1 MASNDDIR
9 IGVGVD
15 YDGAGLK
22 AAESDIRKLNT
33 GVSSIAQGT
42 GGATSGLAGVGAA
55 TASAGAGLAKVAAS
69 ATEVNTAL
77 QAAGGT
83 GAETSAGLLDIAS
96 AADDAAKGL
105 AGVGD
110 AGAEAG
116 AGVDGARGK
125 TSALNDVL
133 GLFGKRV
140 QENASDTKV
149 FGVNAGDLAG
159 KLGLAGEGAT
169 GAGGALGGMLSKVTA
184 LNPATLAMAAGVGLA
199 ATALLGVGSAAVSA
213 AEGFEATFRQVATLG
228 ADFGKPIEQV
238 QADVSSLATTLGV
251 DGVDAANALYDAVS
265 SGVPPENSIAFLEA
279 AGKAAV
285 AGAANLSDVGSAM
298 TVVMNSWGDAA
309 GGATDI
315 TDKLF
320 AAVNVG
326 VTTMPELAANMG
338 NVAGIAAAANV
349 TFDETSA
356 ALAQI
361 TTKGKTT
368 SVASTQLK
376 GIISELMT
384 PTSRSAMVLNELGYA
399 SGAAAVEALGLQG
412 TLNALESEASKNGQA
427 INTMF
432 GSVEAGAAALD
443 LTGAN
448 AQGFTEKLA
457 AVADSSG
464 STERALAEVNE
475 GFSRQKQL
483 LAGELSGMLRDL
495 GLALLPA
502 LTAGAKALHPV
513 LTGMHAGLNGLLGVV
528 SQAGPLLGDM
538 ASGVGSIISIAGA
551 AVAGLWDLV
560 NAGAQL
566 VDGWQNVAVIAGTVG
581 GTFAALAAP
590 VTLVVGAVAGL
601 TLGIGALRR
610 ETAEHQE
617 LLGPLN
623 LSMQQY
629 GEAVDNGAKKSGLLA
644 GLVAS
649 ARDALEPATASVTRN
664 AEAYLKHN
672 AGVSD
677 AVLASDSMKEAL
689 NRLNRQYHD
698 GKITIDQYQLG
709 LLEAADTASR
719 AAGEGHVL
727 TAAQQE
733 QADGFAKV
741 LAQTAAYAGGIDLAA
756 QQAAPFQEKL
766 AGISAEFAKGN
777 ITAEEAKRRITE
789 YATSLSTASQAMAS
803 GGPED
808 QAAAVMAGYAEEF
821 GANTALILKAGD
833 GLLLGEQERA
843 EKLVEINDNL
853 HQGVSQSLQQLWDT
867 RKSFEEKFAEARAQD
882 AQAQAAARQQVQQGE
897 AEHNAKM
904 AELQGKAA
912 QGGEAGAK
920 AQAAIAEEQKRWSG
934 ILAVASGGVQANT
947 AKVQEQYDTE
957 RATIRESL
965 AQTVIDHLN
974 AMVMMGDVSAET
986 ARGIYGALSEAYPG
1000 VEAINPVTEATLNFS
1015 AAVGEAMQG
1024 GDPSA
1029 IVTAINT
1036 VEQTMVDA
1044 DNKNRESLG
1053 IAQQTWEGI
1062 GDQAA
1067 SGSAAVVAA
1076 TGAAADETT
1085 SRSEQMTA
1093 AHLET
1098 ARSHAQLA
1106 EDAEASGQKQVKA
1119 ASAAASGTS
1128 DKLGQ
1133 VRGELSA
1140 TAGAARNV
1148 GTEVDRSLSGMGDK
1162 AASGVQ
1168 GVGRALDDVKGKMA
1182 ETAQEANRMS
1192 AGQVEALIAGQ
1203 DAGRDA
1209 ASAIDDSMQ
1218 DVGSSMDHVAER
1230 TDEAATALDNLPDE
1244 VKVEV
1249 SVPGAEESIRTIGRL
1264 LADLQKLKSVSIVAT
1279 TRHNPQDRATSD
1291 GGSFAME
1298 HWLYDLYA
1306 AADSGDVAVSSHVN
1320 DQSNGLLTDTN
1331 SDGGLSWKTALDE
1344 LTAKD
1349 YPVTVTATLDLGE
1362 LDRKSAELD
1371 EKVRRLTDAAAGWG
1385 DRLKQSW
1392 ETGLFPML
1400 QAIGAADLPAF
1411 LSGLN
1416 LPAGIHT
1423 LDELIAHFRSLEPGD
1438 QIDLW
1443 KRMFEDLKSLEA
1455 QRHEA
1460 WMSNHKAEE
1469 EADQLRIER
1478 RAKRIEELRQ
1488 MQEEEAKKSGGQ
1500 PQDSLEDQ
1508 SGELSAAN
1516 AELLD
1521 ILRQLDG
1528 AVVGPDGLVFRL
1540 TKDSTAL
1547 SDFYQ
1552 AVTGN
1557 ARNGIHTAE
1566 EFMEALKL
1574 LQEEAKRLSAQQ
1586 AADEA
1591 ARHEARVAALA
1602 HLGEMTQRQFEDWKI
1617 ANAELMATDKER
1629 ADLEKQYAEAHKR
1642 YEKDLRDAAKSRESD
1657 EKAAHK
1663 LILDHLAEQK
1673 DAEKDRH
1680 DARLDALDEL
1690 KDAEDDRH
1698 DAALRDIEERGKR
1711 ERENLGLLE
1720 DQLSDMKLR
1729 AQAVELAQGGLDE
1742 AKRVLADL
1750 QKAISRLPKDDK
1762 RTRPGDVDSM
1772 TAEGIGLS
1780 KDSIAAA
1787 LATDK
1792 LSASA
1797 RRRLL
1802 LLQGGASLG
1811 LSQLREL
1818 LVEMEAALEH
1828 TADTRVD
1835 EVDAI
1840 KKQIG
1845 QQEYLIALEKRRL
1858 EGVEKRLK
1866 SEVDGENARH
1876 ELEMDNLSTRREA
1889 EQDAW
1894 DAYQRRVDQAKRAED
1909 ERHAG
1914 KLRQIENELRATLL
1928 AQGLV
1933 ENLGEDPEVAFQRAK
1948 AIADIYTQI
1957 LDRLIGSS
1965 GPPAGGSL
1973 LDRPG
1978 LRVGTGGQG
1987 GAGLRVSTGQPS
1999 PALDGRIVTAGEL
2012 FATGATAL
2020 VAAITSPTGR
2030 AFTAG
2035 LNLFADA
2042 VDKAAGPKKKPA
2054 PHGADDEAFWGDNKY
2069 GDVRHHFGARQRY
2082 LRRKAEDAARDML
2095 VGSDTSF
2102 TRESLGGGALGA
2114 GLTGGMPI
2122 GGNVR
2127 RDPGGGPLEP
2137 FLAGMRQLAVEA
2149 PKVGATVDDHFFSP
2163 LDAGMVRL
2171 IGNAEMLRDTL
2182 SDIAAIT
2189 GGVGAGGG
2197 PVTIDRGVTFNGP
2210 VYIDRDLAAEIG
2222 LLDAARI
2229 VI

>member
-9 IGVGVD
+9 IGVGID

-22 AAESDIRKLNT
+22 AAETDIRKFNT
-33 GVSSIAQGT
+33 GVASIAQGA

-55 TASAGAGLAKVAAS
+55 TAGAGAGLAKVAAS
-69 ATEVNTAL
+69 ASEANAAL
-77 QAAGGT
+77 QMTGET
-83 GAETSAGLLDIAS
+83 GAETGAGLLDVAS
-96 AADDAAKGL
+96 AAGEAAKGL
-105 AGVGD
+105 SNVEDASAG
-110 AGAEAG
+110 AG

-133 GLFGKRV
+133 GLFGSKV
-140 QENASDTKV
+140 KENAADTKV

-159 KLGLAGEGAT
+159 KLGLAGEGAS
-169 GAGGALGGMLSKVTA
+169 GASGALGGMLSKVTA

-199 ATALLGVGSAAVSA
+199 VTALLGVGAAAVSA

-238 QADVSSLATTLGV
+238 QSDVSELATTLGV
-251 DGVDAANALYDAVS
+251 DGVDAATALYDAVS
-265 SGVPPENSIAFLEA
+265 SGVPPENAVSFLEA

-412 TLNALESEASKNGQA
+412 TLNALEAEASKNGQA

-448 AQGFTEKLA
+448 AQGFSDKLA

-464 STERALAEVNE
+464 STEAALAEVNE

-513 LTGMHAGLNGLLGVV
+513 LTAMHAGLNGLLGVV

-538 ASGVGSIISIAGA
+538 ASGVGSIIGIAGA

-560 NAGAQL
+560 DAGAQL
-566 VDGWQNVAVIAGTVG
+566 VGGWQNVAVIAGTVG

-617 LLGPLN
+617 TLGPLN
-623 LSMQQY
+623 LSMEQY
-629 GEAVDNGAKKSGLLA
+629 GAAVDLGAKKSGMLA
-644 GLVAS
+644 GAVATV
-649 ARDALEPATASVTRN
+649 RDALEPATASVTRN

-677 AVLASDSMKEAL
+677 AVLASDSMKEAQA
-689 NRLNRQYHD
+689 RLDRQFHD
-698 GKITIDQYQLG
+698 GKITVEQYQLG
-709 LLEAADTASR
+709 LLEAANTASL

-727 TAAQQE
+727 TVAQQE
-733 QADGFAKV
+733 IADGFTKT
-741 LAQTAAYAGGIDLAA
+741 LARTVEFGGGLDLAA
-756 QQAAPFQEKL
+756 QQAAPFQAKL
-766 AGISAEFAKGN
+766 AEVSAEFAQQN
-777 ITAEEAKRRITE
+777 ITADEAKRRILE
-789 YATSLSTASQAMAS
+789 YATSLSTASQAASAS
-803 GGPED
+803 GPEVD
-808 QAAAVMAGYAEEF
+808 AAAVMGDFAEQF
-821 GANTALILKAGD
+821 GANTALILQAGD

-843 EKLVEINDNL
+843 DKLVEINDNL
-853 HQGVSQSLQQLWDT
+853 HQGVSQSLQQLWET
-867 RKSFEEKFAEARAQD
+867 RQSFEEKFREARDQD

-897 AEHNAKM
+897 ADHNAKM
-904 AELQGKAA
+904 AELQAKAA

-920 AQAAIAEEQKRWSG
+920 AQSAIAEEQKRWSG

-974 AMVMMGDVSAET
+974 AMVMMGDVSADT

-1000 VEAINPVTEATLNFS
+1000 VEVINPVTEATLNFS

-1029 IVTAINT
+1029 IVSAIDT

-1053 IAQQTWEGI
+1053 IAQQTWTGI

-1067 SGSAAVVAA
+1067 AGSATVVTAA
-1076 TGAAADETT
+1076 GAAADETT

-1119 ASAAASGTS
+1119 ASSAASGTG
-1128 DKLGQ
+1128 DKLQQ

-1148 GTEVDRSLSGMGDK
+1148 GTEVDRSLTGMGDK

-1218 DVGSSMDHVAER
+1218 DVGSAMDHVADR
-1230 TDEAATALDNLPDE
+1230 TDEAASALDELPDD
-1244 VKVEV
+1244 VKIQV

-1264 LADLQKLKSVSIVAT
+1264 LADLQKLKSVSIAVS
-1279 TRHNPQDRATSD
+1279 TRHNPQDRATSE

-1306 AADSGDVAVSSHVN
+1306 AADSGEVVVGSHVN
-1320 DQSNGLLTDTN
+1320 DQSNGLLTDTD

-1344 LTAKD
+1344 LVAHD
-1349 YPVTVTATLDLGE
+1349 YPVTVTATLDLSE

-1400 QAIGAADLPAF
+1400 QAIDGADLPAF

-1416 LPAGIHT
+1416 LPEGIDT

-1488 MQEEEAKKSGGQ
+1488 MQEEEAKKPGGSGQ
-1500 PQDSLEDQ
+1500 VQDSLEDQ
-1508 SGELSAAN
+1508 SGELDAAN

-1521 ILRQLDG
+1521 ILRQLNG

-1547 SDFYQ
+1547 SDFYK

-1574 LQEEAKRLSAQQ
+1574 LQEEAKRLSAEQ
-1586 AADEA
+1586 AAGEA
-1591 ARHEARVAALA
+1591 ARHEARVAALE

-1629 ADLEKQYAEAHKR
+1629 ADLEKQYAEARKR
-1642 YEKDLRDAAKSRESD
+1642 YEKDLRDAAKSREAD

-1673 DAEKDRH
+1673 DAEKERH
-1680 DARLDALDEL
+1680 DLRLDALDEL

-1720 DQLSDMKLR
+1720 DQLADMKLR

-1750 QKAISRLPKDDK
+1750 QKAIGRLPKSDK
-1762 RTRPGDVDSM
+1762 RTRPGDVDAM
-1772 TAEGIGLS
+1772 NAAGIGLS
-1780 KDSIAAA
+1780 QDTIAAA

-1792 LSASA
+1792 LSAAA

-1818 LVEMEAALEH
+1818 LTEMEAALEH

-1835 EVDAI
+1835 ELDVM
-1840 KKQIG
+1840 KRQIG

-1858 EGVEKRLK
+1858 EGVDKRLK
-1866 SEVDGENARH
+1866 AEVDGENARH
-1876 ELEMDNLSTRREA
+1876 ELEMSNLSDRREA

-1894 DAYQRRVDQAKRAED
+1894 DAYQKRVEQAKKAED
-1909 ERHAG
+1909 ERHAT

-1933 ENLGEDPEVAFQRAK
+1933 ENLGEDPEVAFQRAR

-1957 LDRLIGSS
+1957 LDRLIGTA
-1965 GPPAGGSL
+1965 GPTAGGGL

-1978 LRVGTGGQG
+1978 LRVGTGGNG
-1987 GAGLRVSTGQPS
+1987 GAGLRGSSGQPV

-2012 FATGATAL
+2012 FATGADAL
-2020 VAAITSPTGR
+2020 VAAITSPMGQ

-2035 LNLFADA
+2035 LNLFAEA

-2054 PHGADDEAFWGDNKY
+2054 PHGADDKDYWASNKY

-2082 LRRKAEDAARDML
+2082 LREQEAEAEARKPVALPPPVILDPEAGTSGRAPSWP
-2095 VGSDTSF
+2095 GSGS
-2102 TRESLGGGALGA
+2102 GGGLLDGVMTELGA
-2114 GLTGGMPI
+2114 VTAHAAVAGDAI
-2122 GGNVR
+2122 
-2127 RDPGGGPLEP
+2127 RDK
-2137 FLAGMRQLAVEA
+2137 FLG
-2149 PKVGATVDDHFFSP
+2149 P
-2163 LDAGMVRL
+2163 LDAGLVRV
-2171 IGNAEMLRDTL
+2171 IGNAEMLRNTL

-2222 LLDAARI
+2222 LLDAARL
-2229 VI
+2229 VP

>member
-77 QAAGGT
+77 QAAGET

-199 ATALLGVGSAAVSA
+199 ATALLGVGAAAVSA

-384 PTSRSAMVLNELGYA
+384 PTSRSALVLNELGYA

-412 TLNALESEASKNGQA
+412 TLNALEAEASKNGQA

-566 VDGWQNVAVIAGTVG
+566 VDGWQNVAIIAGTVG

-756 QQAAPFQEKL
+756 QQAAPFQEQL

-789 YATSLSTASQAMAS
+789 YATSLSTASQAMAG

-808 QAAAVMAGYAEEF
+808 QAAAVMSNYAEEF

-904 AELQGKAA
+904 AELQAKAA

-1119 ASAAASGTS
+1119 AGAAASGTS

-1264 LADLQKLKSVSIVAT
+1264 LADLQKLKSVSIAVT
-1279 TRHNPQDRATSD
+1279 TRHNPQDRATSE

-1306 AADSGDVAVSSHVN
+1306 AADSGDVAVNSQVS
-1320 DQSNGLLTDTN
+1320 DQSNGLLTDTD

-1349 YPVTVTATLDLGE
+1349 YVVTISAEIDMSEYERIKAQFDSDIADTQARLNEVTALADYWAQQLSGSWQAVIAQ
-1362 LDRKSAELD
+1362 LRLINQD
-1371 EKVRRLTDAAAGWG
+1371 E
-1385 DRLKQSW
+1385 
-1392 ETGLFPML
+1392 
-1400 QAIGAADLPAF
+1400 LPAF
-1411 LSGLN
+1411 IAGLA
-1416 LPAGIHT
+1416 LPEGIDT
-1423 LDELIAHFRSLEPGD
+1423 LEELIAHFQSLKPDE
-1438 QIDLW
+1438 QMDLW
-1443 KRMFEDLKSLEA
+1443 KRMFDDMKAAEA
-1455 QRHEA
+1455 GRHDA
-1460 WMSNHKAEE
+1460 WMTDRKKEDEE
-1469 EADQLRIER
+1469 DESLIQARIR
-1478 RAKRIEELRQ
+1478 RIEELRQ
-1488 MQEEEAKKSGGQ
+1488 KEEEKAKKSGNQ
-1500 PQDSLEDQ
+1500 AKEIALDPEID
-1508 SGELSAAN
+1508 AATL
-1516 AELLD
+1516 ATKDLLD
-1521 ILRQLDG
+1521 ALG
-1528 AVVGPDGLVFRL
+1528 FVG
-1540 TKDSTAL
+1540 STAL
-1547 SDFYQ
+1547 EDFYE
-1552 AVTGN
+1552 AFTLG
-1557 ARNGIHTAE
+1557 ARDGIKSSE
-1566 EFMEALKL
+1566 ELAEALKY
-1574 LQEEAKRLSAQQ
+1574 LQEETKRLSSE
-1586 AADEA
+1586 AAELER
-1591 ARHEARVAALA
+1591 ARHEEAVAALEQI
-1602 HLGEMTQRQFEDWKI
+1602 GNMTARQFDNWKTH
-1617 ANAELMATDKER
+1617 NAEQIRANKEL
-1629 ADLEKQYAEAHKR
+1629 ADLVAKRTAELEKARIAAEKAL
-1642 YEKDLRDAAKSRESD
+1642 EKELKDQAKSRESD

-1772 TAEGIGLS
+1772 TAAGIGLS

-1876 ELEMDNLSTRREA
+1876 ELEMDNLSMRREA

-2069 GDVRHHFGARQRY
+2069 GDIRHHFGARQRY
-2082 LRRKAEDAARDML
+2082 LRRQAEEAARDML